1 MTVEFHLPDLG
12 EGITEAEIVR
22 WLVKPGD
29 NVIQDQEIVAV
40 QTDKAVVELPS
51 PVAGTVIELAVAEGE
66 IVPVKSVLLRFSEE
80 NQESTSNGSQVNGHT
95 KQSAAVTLTA
105 AVSSLQTAA
114 PSQHNGSKQTGGQR
128 PPHPNR
134 TLATP
139 VARRMAREF
148 NIDIASLTGT
158 GHSGRVR
165 TEDVQQA
172 IARLNAPQETVA
184 ATRSN
189 GTSKPVSSNNG
200 TATTSPAAQPVRN
213 QEDAQAEERIP
224 LRGMRRKIAE
234 NMVLSVSTIPQ
245 VASLV
250 EVDASGLVELRKQ
263 LLPVAEAQN
272 IKLSYLP
279 FIVKALV
286 QALKQYP
293 YINACIDNERQEI
306 VLKREYHIGIATS
319 IPDGLLVPV
328 LRHADRLTLLATEIN
343 RLAEAGRQQQLQR
356 DELRGSTFT
365 ISNYGN
371 IGGFF
376 TTPIINPGEA
386 GILGLGR
393 ITKRPWVVED
403 QLEVRP
409 VLPLSFTADHRLID
423 GELAMRFLNTLIS
436 TLEQPQRLLLNMR

>member
-22 WLVKPGD
+22 WLIKPGD
-29 NVIQDQEIVAV
+29 SVVQYQEIVAV

-51 PVAGTVIELAVAEGE
+51 PVSGTVLELAVAEGAV
-66 IVPVKSVLLRFSEE
+66 VPVKSVLLRFNEDK
-80 NQESTSNGSQVNGHT
+80 QEMAGVGSSSTNGHA
-95 KQSAAVTLTA
+95 KPEAATA
-105 AVSSLQTAA
+105 YTDTISI
-114 PSQHNGSKQTGGQR
+114 PQHNGSRHSDTQR

-134 TLATP
+134 TQATP

-148 NIDIASLTGT
+148 NIDIATITGS
-158 GHSGRVR
+158 GHAGRVR

-172 IARLNAPQETVA
+172 IARLTAPKETITSNAEASASVPANV
-184 ATRSN
+184 SN
-189 GTSKPVSSNNG
+189 GNTSTPKPLQQAASN
-200 TATTSPAAQPVRN
+200 QV
-213 QEDAQAEERIP
+213 EKIAEERIP
-224 LRGMRRKIAE
+224 LRGLRRKIAE
-234 NMVLSVSTIPQ
+234 NMLLSVSTIPQ
-245 VASLV
+245 VASMV
-250 EVDASGLVELRKQ
+250 EVDASGLVALRKQ
-263 LLPVAEAQN
+263 LQPTAEAQN

-279 FIVKALV
+279 FMIKALV

-306 VLKREYHIGIATS
+306 VLKHEYHIGIATA
-319 IPDGLLVPV
+319 IPEGLLVPV
-328 LRHADRLTLLATEIN
+328 IRHADRLTLLELASEIN
-343 RLAEAGRQQQLQR
+343 RLAEAGRQQKLQL

-403 QLEVRP
+403 SLEVRP

-423 GELAMRFLNTLIS
+423 GELAMRFLNTLIE
-436 TLEQPQRLLLNMR
+436 TLEQPQRLLLHMR